1 MSLFYLTSLLHLNCK
16 SLIQKRVFLPDHYV
30 TCRLG
35 HHSQFVID
43 NPLAFRDTSA
53 KAEQS

>member
-1 MSLFYLTSLLHLNCK
+1 MSLFYLTNLLHLNCK
-16 SLIQKRVFLPDHYV
+16 SVIQKRVFLPHHYV